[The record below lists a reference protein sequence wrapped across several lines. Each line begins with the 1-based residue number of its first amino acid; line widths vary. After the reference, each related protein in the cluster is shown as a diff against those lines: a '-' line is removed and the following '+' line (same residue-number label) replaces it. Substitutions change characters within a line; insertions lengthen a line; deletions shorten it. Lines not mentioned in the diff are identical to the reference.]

1 MVARGEAREDR
12 LGVGQETV
20 PVVCRADLTIREPH
34 VLAFPVTVAD
44 GIRLKP
50 WSEHISRITR
60 ALAQAYHDDH
70 VPGGVDG
77 SLTDSLQTITF
88 TESAGLGRAGA

>member
-1 MVARGEAREDR
+1 MGTLRGPHPQGWTGWAIAVARSQPHRSQAAAAHDLAPGEPFGCSASPVG
-12 LGVGQETV
+12 LGM
-20 PVVCRADLTIREPH
+20 
-34 VLAFPVTVAD
+34 
-44 GIRLKP
+44 
-50 WSEHISRITR
+50 R

-88 TESAGLGRAGA
+88 CQAANPRPPSGARS